1 MKLREAYVVGN
12 TRQIHWIFECER
24 CSTQVEVV
32 AESGPNQSAEAIKI
46 AANEHGAC
54 R

>member
-1 MKLREAYVVGN
+1 MKLREAYVIGN
-12 TRQIHWIFECER
+12 TRNIHWIFECEH
-24 CSTQVEVV
+24 CSAQVEVV
-32 AESGPNQSAEAIKI
+32 AESGPNQSAEAMTI

>member
-1 MKLREAYVVGN
+1 MKLREACVVGN
-12 TRQIHWIFECER
+12 TRNIHWVFECEH
-24 CSTQVEVV
+24 CSTPVEVV
-32 AESGPNQSAEAIKI
+32 AESGPNQYAEAIKI

>member
-1 MKLREAYVVGN
+1 MKLREAYVIGN
-12 TRQIHWIFECER
+12 TRQIHWIFECEH
-24 CSTQVEVV
+24 CSAQVEVV
-32 AESGPNQSAEAIKI
+32 AESGPNQSAEAIRI